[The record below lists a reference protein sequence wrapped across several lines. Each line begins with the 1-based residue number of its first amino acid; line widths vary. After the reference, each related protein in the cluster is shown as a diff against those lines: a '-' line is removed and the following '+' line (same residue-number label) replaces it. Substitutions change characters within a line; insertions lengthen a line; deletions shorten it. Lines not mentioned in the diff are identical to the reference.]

1 MRRLFRGEPPAT
13 EVTANENN
21 SRPSPTRT
29 HKPPRY
35 GEDTYVYKGMKPS
48 RYLIPIVRFLLPLLT
63 VALLTLCVLR
73 CAVRGWPDV
82 WTALAALWQ
91 GAFGSPY
98 DVGNTLNKTTPLILT
113 GLGVAVAFRARMW
126 NIGGEGQFLLGAVAA
141 SAVGAYGLRHITPIV
156 LISLMLVAALV
167 AGAGWGAL
175 AGFMRT
181 KRNVPEVISTIM
193 LNFVAFELLSYLLHG
208 PMQEKTHAQP
218 ASEAVPDQAMLPVIL
233 PHTTLHAGL
242 WIALAASVVVF
253 VLLFYTRAG
262 FALRVTGANPE
273 AARAAGIDVPR
284 TLIVAMLWSG
294 ALCGLGG
301 GVELSGVLGTLYES
315 YAPGYGFTAIAV
327 ALLGRLNPLGIVAA
341 ALFFGAL
348 TSGCGSMERVAG
360 VSFALSYVI
369 QAVTLLVLLA
379 YQRVTWPVKEAA

>member
-1 MRRLFRGEPPAT
+1 MNKLVRI
-13 EVTANENN
+13 
-21 SRPSPTRT
+21 
-29 HKPPRY
+29 
-35 GEDTYVYKGMKPS
+35 
-48 RYLIPIVRFLLPLLT
+48 LILIARFLLPALT
-63 VALLTLCVLR
+63 VVVLTLLVLR
-73 CAVRGWPDV
+73 GAVAGWPDV

-91 GAFGSPY
+91 GAFGTPY
-98 DVGNTLNKTTPLILT
+98 DIGNTLNKTTPLILT

-141 SAVGAYGLRHITPIV
+141 SAVGAYRLQHTAPIV
-156 LISLMLVAALV
+156 LIPLMLVAGLL

-175 AGFMRT
+175 AGIMRI

-208 PMQEKTHAQP
+208 PMQESTHAQP
-218 ASEAVPDQAMLPVIL
+218 ASDALPDQAMLPVIV

-242 WIALAASVVVF
+242 WIALIASVVVF
-253 VLLFYTRAG
+253 AFLFYTRAG
-262 FALRVTGANPE
+262 FALRVAGANPD

-284 TLIVAMLWSG
+284 TLLIAMLWSG

-301 GVELSGVLGTLYES
+301 SVELSGVLGTLYES

-327 ALLGRLNPLGIVAA
+327 ALLGRLNPLGIVGA

-379 YQRVTWPVKEAA
+379 YQRVKWSAE